1 MKKLIIKILS
11 PLLAISILFSL
22 IGCAKDKTKFTFEKI
37 NEQHISNIEKILN
50 ENKIDYEIT
59 DNKETIVMDRSK
71 KEVVFNLLAKKGIT
85 GLEDIPKSNTENSEI
100 SVAVPSDINK
110 DFSKIF
116 EQMNGIKKA
125 NVIIQLTQPQQAIV
139 DLALEPNYNYTN
151 KDSSIIK
158 GIIFSSIPVISER
171 NFTLTAK

>member
-1 MKKLIIKILS
+1 LKKLKLKIII
-11 PLLAISILFSL
+11 PLFALILFSL
-22 IGCAKDKTKFTFEKI
+22 SSCAKDKSRFIFEKLF
-37 NEQHISNIEKILN
+37 EVHISNIEKILN
-50 ENKIDYEIT
+50 ENKINYEIT
-59 DNKETIVMDRSK
+59 DKGETIIIDNSK
-71 KEVVFNLLAKKGIT
+71 KAEVFNLLAKKGIT
-85 GLEDIPKSNTENSEI
+85 GIGDIPKLNNEDAEI
-100 SVAVPSDINK
+100 KVAVPNDINI

-125 NVIIQLTQPQQAIV
+125 DVIIQLTPIQQAIV
-139 DLALEPNYNYTN
+139 NLTLEPNYNFTN